1 MSEDTQLTEQL
12 GVGPMLSSN
21 VQDFNPGYVQQEYSE
36 NNPLYTCVFDDIF
49 HVQHHLLKLL
59 PKARSG
65 FNEFSQQ
72 LSQVMLVEDAGDKQ
86 KVEAVLATKN
96 KT

>member
-36 NNPLYTCVFDDIF
+36 NNPLYTRVFDDIF
-49 HVQHHLLKLL
+49 HVQNCLLKLL
-59 PKARSG
+59 PKAHSG
-65 FNEFSQQ
+65 FNEFSRQ
-72 LSQVMLVEDAGDKQ
+72 LSRAKASQ
-86 KVEAVLATKN
+86 N
-96 KT
+96 H